1 MPRAL
6 IGRSERVL
14 FSWPTIRASRVPRC
28 PRASFLWLQRLETP
42 YVCGSEDRLPYDESI
57 SASDDSNYQERRV
70 LVWGGPVQL
79 EGILTIPHGAH
90 AGVVIPYGPMTNLDH
105 TLTNLPL
112 TTRPPA

>member
-42 YVCGSEDRLPYDESI
+42 YACGSEDGLPYDESI

-70 LVWGGPVQL
+70 LDWGGPVQL
-79 EGILTIPHGAH
+79 ESLLTIPQVAH
-90 AGVVIPYGPMTNLDH
+90 AEIGLPYDLMGHMAHN
-105 TLTNLPL
+105 
-112 TTRPPA
+112 